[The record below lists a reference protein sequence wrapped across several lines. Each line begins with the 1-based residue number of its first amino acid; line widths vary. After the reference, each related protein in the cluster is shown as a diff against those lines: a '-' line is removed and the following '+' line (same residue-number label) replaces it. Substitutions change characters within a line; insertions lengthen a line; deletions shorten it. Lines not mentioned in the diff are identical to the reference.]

1 MMEFLIK
8 LAITVMNN
16 YVDPP
21 LPTDGEA
28 FLLIEM
34 DGTPAQIES
43 DIKTIK
49 EICNEMKAREV
60 REVMMRGQLRHTG
73 MPVLTFIP

>member
-1 MMEFLIK
+1 MRLLTLPPSTRTMVVVCETLIKQRKLFRNHCPGAVPAMMEFLIK

-28 FLLIEM
+28 F
-34 DGTPAQIES
+34 
-43 DIKTIK
+43 
-49 EICNEMKAREV
+49 C
-60 REVMMRGQLRHTG
+60 
-73 MPVLTFIP
+73 

>member
-1 MMEFLIK
+1 MIK

-49 EICNEMKAREV
+49 NL
-60 REVMMRGQLRHTG
+60 Q
-73 MPVLTFIP
+73 